1 MWSMIKIVILLILWC
16 LFTSCSKNLIGS
28 YRQTNSFQNFKLD
41 LKPDSTF
48 EMVKYSVPS
57 NLYLAGHWIKDGNKI
72 IILKE
77 EIIDLDT
84 NMIQFP
90 DSLFRIPK
98 NVMWELEDIDEM
110 TINKFGRIEFNY
122 RDKNVK
128 LKKQKN

>member
-1 MWSMIKIVILLILWC
+1 MIKIVILLILWC